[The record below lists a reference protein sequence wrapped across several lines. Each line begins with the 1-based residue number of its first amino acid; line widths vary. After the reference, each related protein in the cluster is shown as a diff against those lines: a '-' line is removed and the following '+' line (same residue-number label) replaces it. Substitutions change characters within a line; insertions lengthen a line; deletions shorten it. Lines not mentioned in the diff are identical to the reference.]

1 MSRITIKRY
10 DKILNCLQLFSKHQL
25 RPSPRRPPVAEDERR
40 RHRPVAT
47 YLRCRRYRLP
57 DQMASFRRFKLRQ
70 RGEMDDDT
78 DDLLL
83 R

>member
-1 MSRITIKRY
+1 MPAHEDRPSLRTSAAATAP
-10 DKILNCLQLFSKHQL
+10 LQLVL
-25 RPSPRRPPVAEDERR
+25 RR
-40 RHRPVAT
+40 
-47 YLRCRRYRLP
+47 RRYRLP